1 MHFEVALI
9 EARLIRRYRRFLA
22 DVELSDG
29 RVATAH
35 TPNTGSMLG
44 CARPGSRVWL
54 RESGSAA
61 RKYPLAWELVEAEP
75 GVLVGINT
83 GLANR
88 LVREGVETGV
98 VAELRGYASIRPEVR
113 YGHENSRIDLLLEGE
128 SRPRCY
134 VEVKNV
140 TLAERGRALFP
151 DAVTARGT
159 KHLRELREMARQGQR
174 AVIFFCVQRGDVEAV
189 EPADR
194 IDPAYG
200 RALREALAEGVEAL
214 AYRAEV
220 TVEGIALVRRLPV
233 VCPAL

>member
-1 MHFEVALI
+1 MRFDAPLI
-9 EARLIRRYRRFLA
+9 EARLIRRYQRFLA
-22 DVELSDG
+22 DVELPDG
-29 RVATAH
+29 RRATAH
-35 TPNTGSMLG
+35 TANTGSMLG
-44 CARPGSRVWL
+44 CSRPGSRVWL
-54 RESGSAA
+54 RDAGSTG

-98 VAELRGYASIRPEVR
+98 IAELQGYGAIRPEVR
-113 YGHENSRIDLLLEGE
+113 YGNENSRIDLLLEAGDG
-128 SRPRCY
+128 RRCY

-140 TLAERGRALFP
+140 TLAEQGRALFP

-159 KHLRELREMARQGQR
+159 KHLRELREMVRQGHR
-174 AVIFFCVQRGDVEAV
+174 AVIFYCVQRGDAEAMG
-189 EPADR
+189 PADR

-200 RALREALAEGVEAL
+200 RTLRQALEDGLEAL

-220 TVEGIALVRRLPV
+220 AVEGIALVRRLPV
-233 VCPAL
+233 ACPVL